1 MTLRLPFYVAL
12 VTALLVACGDD
23 SSSGGS
29 STGAGGSGG
38 GTGGEGGLSCED
50 QGGTCLA
57 TPVGFK
63 GPVELSDSGATT
75 CTNDAFEGTYVGEEF
90 EATPAEC
97 NCACS
102 PESACD
108 LAVTAFGDTAC
119 LSGPAAVSVTSGVCQ
134 AAPADTVALTAE
146 ATLGTCQ
153 SNGATAS
160 VPSIKFT
167 PYVVGCSVNL
177 NDCDNGTVCIPS
189 TRKYCFWSET
199 ETSCPSGFD
208 EQLNVLRRE
217 DFSDDRDCTCE
228 CGLGDVACA
237 PSVEFFSDAACTTGE
252 AATTTDGCNATDSGE
267 AAASLRVNA
276 NATGQCELTAQVVGG
291 VVQSGAGILVC
302 CAP

>member
-1 MTLRLPFYVAL
+1 MTIRLPLYVAL
-12 VTALLVACGDD
+12 VTALIIACGDD

-29 STGAGGSGG
+29 STGAGGTGG

-57 TPVGFK
+57 APAGFK
-63 GPVELSDSGATT
+63 GPVELSDSGATS
-75 CTNDAFEGTYVGEEF
+75 CTNEAFEGTYVGEEF
-90 EATPAEC
+90 EAVPAEC
-97 NCACS
+97 NCACA
-102 PESACD
+102 PETACA
-108 LAVTAFGDTAC
+108 LEVTAFGDTGC
-119 LSGPAAVSVTSGVCQ
+119 LSGPEAVSVTSGVCQ
-134 AAPADTVALTAE
+134 AAPPDTLALTVE

-153 SNGATAS
+153 SDGATAS

-177 NDCDNGTVCIPS
+177 NDCDASTICVPS

-199 ETSCPSGFD
+199 ESTCPSGFD

-217 DFSDDRDCTCE
+217 DFSDDRDCTCD

-237 PSVEFFSDAACTTGE
+237 PSVELFSDATCTTAE
-252 AATTTDGCNATDSGE
+252 AATDTAGCNATNSGQ

-276 NATGQCELTAQVVGG
+276 NATGQCELTTQVVGT